1 MLLAPVLGLVLQ
13 LSVQAPGE
21 LDSALRTRLQSR
33 LEAFVAAGRVP
44 GVSCGV
50 AASTGEVALAAGRR
64 DRRHEEPLRPDD
76 LLCAGSTGK
85 TFFAALALARVAD
98 GKLALD
104 TLAGELL
111 GGEPWFER
119 LPNADALVLSDLLAH
134 RTGLPRYEFQPAFA
148 RDLLARPE
156 HVWKPEELLAY
167 VLDHRPAFAAGEGF
181 VYSDT
186 NYILAGMMVERATDA
201 EPYAEI
207 EARFLRPLGLEH
219 VRPQAAR
226 RIEGLVQ
233 GHAGAR
239 DPLGFPDF
247 VLDEAGVFCTNP
259 QFEWAGGGFVTSA
272 GDLARWARAL
282 YGGDA
287 LPAEQR
293 KSMLAAQPA
302 PELGRGVGYGLG
314 VIVWQTPHGEA
325 LGHEGFFPG
334 YMSAMRYWPTH
345 DVAVAV
351 QVNTSE
357 AAALPGGLGALCDE
371 LCALVLDP

>member
-1 MLLAPVLGLVLQ
+1 MLLAPLVGLLLHLPVH
-13 LSVQAPGE
+13 VRDE
-21 LDSALRTRLQSR
+21 LDAGLRARVQTR

-44 GVSCGV
+44 GVSAGI
-50 AASTGEVALAAGRR
+50 AGRAGTAALAAGRR
-64 DRRHEEPLRPDD
+64 DRRHEDPLLPDD

-85 TFFAALALARVAD
+85 TFVAALALALVAEE
-98 GKLALD
+98 KLALD
-104 TLAGELL
+104 TLAGEAL
-111 GGEPWFER
+111 GSEEWFER
-119 LPNADALVLSDLLAH
+119 LPNAGELVLSDLLAH

-156 HVWKPEELLAY
+156 HVWRPEELLSY
-167 VLDHRPAFAAGEGF
+167 VLGHRPAFAAGEGF

-186 NYILAGMMVERATDA
+186 NYILAGMMIERATGG
-201 EPYAEI
+201 ELYAQVGQ
-207 EARFLRPLGLEH
+207 RFLGPLGLTH
-219 VRPQAAR
+219 VRPQDQR

-233 GHAGAR
+233 GHPGAR
-239 DPLGFPDF
+239 DPLGFPEF

-282 YGGDA
+282 YGGEVLSA
-287 LPAEQR
+287 AMR
-293 KSMLAAQPA
+293 TRMLAAQPA

-325 LGHEGFFPG
+325 VGHEGFFPG
-334 YMSAMRYWPTH
+334 YMSAMRYWPAH

-357 AAALPGGLGALCDE
+357 FAALPGGLGELCDE
-371 LCALVLDP
+371 LCALVLAP